1 MRINYNNKR
10 KLFTISFHNRIL
22 ETIQLEISRR
32 GYLLWVITPKTVRV
46 FGFWNK
52 GYGCGRSQKF
62 YQYWEND
69 HVSC

>member
-1 MRINYNNKR
+1 MRISYNNKR

-22 ETIQLEISRR
+22 ETIQLEISHR

-46 FGFWNK
+46 FGFWNS
-52 GYGCGRSQKF
+52 RKF
-62 YQYWEND
+62 YQHWENN